1 MYIICTELKESIWV
15 FGCLFFFFVVCVLFC
30 FLFIFGYRVNND
42 TKPDLKLTF
51 HIVHIIFKFKYQFN
65 LAKVCTPADII
76 VVVWGKFCKFP
87 LFNRDQLPW
96 SNLS

>member
-15 FGCLFFFFVVCVLFC
+15 FGCLVFFVVVCVLFC

-42 TKPDLKLTF
+42 TKLDLKLTF